1 VQIFGKRVCNPCQ
14 QPILDRTGMDY
25 CPQKNEEK
33 DQGEQCPASYFT
45 GFFQMGI
52 LDRLKVQKACCI
64 FKPRE
69 PF

>member
-1 VQIFGKRVCNPCQ
+1 
-14 QPILDRTGMDY
+14 MDY

-69 PF
+69 PFNPLKAVRLQERPKGRNR